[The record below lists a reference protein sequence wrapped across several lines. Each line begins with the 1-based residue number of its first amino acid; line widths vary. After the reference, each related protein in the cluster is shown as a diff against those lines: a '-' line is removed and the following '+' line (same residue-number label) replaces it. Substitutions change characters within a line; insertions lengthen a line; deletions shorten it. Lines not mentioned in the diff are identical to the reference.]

1 MIKLL
6 ESFLLILNAFQPLIT
21 FLIGCSAV
29 YISVKTYKNSR
40 MSREHEELVQLSKI
54 KRDLYVLISRYQSVH
69 LTEKY
74 KVTSLSNLV
83 FDSKLEDDNNKCIL
97 EFINTIREKTNK
109 RFKDAEKIYNLK
121 LDCIKSITTI
131 NDALE
136 ELYHLERL
144 LIQNETLIEA
154 LYENNLSEVKMRL
167 REKNWHEE
175 LKSEMETQEERET
188 NAD

>member
-6 ESFLLILNAFQPLIT
+6 ESFLLILGAFQPLIT

-54 KRDLYVLISRYQSVH
+54 KRDLYVLISRYHSVH
-69 LTEKY
+69 LNLKY
-74 KVTSLSNLV
+74 KVNSLSSLV
-83 FDSKLEDDNNKCIL
+83 FDSNLEADNMKCIL
-97 EFINTIREKTNK
+97 KLIDTLSDEANK
-109 RFKDAEKIYNLK
+109 RFKDAEKTYNSK
-121 LDCIKSITTI
+121 IDYIKNITTI

-144 LIQNETLIEA
+144 IIHNETLIDG
-154 LYENNLSEVKMRL
+154 LYENSLSEVKMRI
-167 REKNWHEE
+167 RAKNWHEK
-175 LKSEMETQEERET
+175 LKPEMETQHKRET
-188 NAD
+188 KAD